1 MSVPTVEFQAEPRRR
16 YLVNGQPVPSVTQIL
31 GVLDKPALVWW
42 GMRVGVEGACRLQDA
57 GELPADPD
65 KAVKALTAKKLTVNH
80 VKTRAATR
88 GTSLHDA
95 LEAYM
100 RDGTVPMPA
109 GFPEADRGYVR
120 ALAKAMLDLNPVPL
134 AMEVVVGSAAHGFG
148 GRYDLL
154 CELGGNQVRLDLK
167 TGKRVYE
174 TAHLQL
180 AAYELAAL
188 EMGETRSDYQAIL
201 RLGEDGAFEFTVG
214 RADPAEFLA
223 VKAAYDAVTRV
234 KREVR
239 EAAKKAK
246 AAA

>member
-1 MSVPTVEFQAEPRRR
+1 MTPVVEFQAEPKRR
-16 YLVNGQPVPSVTQIL
+16 YLVDGQPVPSVTQIL

-42 GMRVGVEGACRLQDA
+42 GMRVGVEGACQLQESGA
-57 GELPADPD
+57 LPADPEQ
-65 KAVKALTAKKLTVNH
+65 AVKALTARKLTVNH
-80 VKTRAATR
+80 VKTKAATR

-95 LEAYM
+95 LEAYLAEG
-100 RDGTVPMPA
+100 RVPMPA
-109 GFPEADRGYVR
+109 GFPEEDRGYVR
-120 ALAKAMLDLNPVPL
+120 ALARAMLDLRPEPL
-134 AMEVVVGSAAHGFG
+134 RMEVVVGSAQHGYG

-154 CELGGNQVRLDLK
+154 CKLDGNQVRLDLK

-188 EMGETRSDYQAIL
+188 EMGESRSDYQAIL
-201 RLGEDGAFEFTVG
+201 RLGEDGAFEFVVC

-223 VKAAYDAVTRV
+223 VKAAFDAVTGLR
-234 KREVR
+234 
-239 EAAKKAK
+239 AAIRDATKKAK

>member
-42 GMRVGVEGACRLQDA
+42 GMRVGVEGACQLQA
-57 GELPADPD
+57 AQSLPENPEE
-65 KAVKALTAKKLTVNH
+65 AVKALTARKLTVNH

-109 GFPEADRGYVR
+109 GFPEEDRGYVR

-154 CELGGNQVRLDLK
+154 CELDGMKVRLDLK

-188 EMGETRSDYQAIL
+188 EMGESRSDYQAIL
-201 RLGEDGAFEFTVG
+201 RLGEDGSFEFVVC

-223 VKAAYDAVTRV
+223 VKAAFDAVTGLR
-234 KREVR
+234 
-239 EAAKKAK
+239 AAIRDSKKAAK